1 MMHRVSI
8 IERTR
13 RHAHPRLLLDLVG
26 LTLFVLALDATLQ
39 PLGRPVDAF
48 DEGNVLTNAKL
59 LGWQFVPY
67 RDFYAPYPP
76 GIFVTL
82 ATLWKLCGVSVCAE
96 RCLGF
101 GVHLLI
107 ALGAGR
113 AAARLAGRRF
123 SVLTAALVLAF
134 LIRERLTLYAWLAAL
149 GVVFVFCELATR
161 SLASPSARRAAAA
174 GVALALVSFYRHDL
188 FVYFAA
194 TLALGVAVG
203 AFATRSPPPL
213 RWRWLVGA
221 AAAALVVLW
230 LPVVAR
236 AGVRQVVDDLCFD
249 QVRWVL
255 PARHL
260 PFPPLFVVRHH
271 ALSMLLGQPLQCALV
286 LTLLGPLLA
295 LPWVRRGGQ
304 QWRWDALPL
313 LAATLAVIP
322 QSLGRPDLW
331 HVLGTVPPSLAAM
344 GALIERMAAAPRGWL
359 WRAPLVTLLLAC
371 LVWPVAA
378 VVGHLRPV
386 PPLADPAVSPE
397 RQQLV
402 KFVQKHTAPREP
414 IYNGYRQHQRL
425 CANEVDL
432 YYFCDRPGATRYM
445 LFEPNIITRADVQ
458 QHMIEEIE
466 QKHVRLAILLTEGD
480 DYFEPNESSR
490 GGGSDVLD
498 QYLRKTFTPVARFGR
513 YEVCW
518 RKRRDDSIRVKS

>member
-1 MMHRVSI
+1 MIHRVSI
-8 IERTR
+8 LDRAR
-13 RHAHPRLLLDLVG
+13 RHAHPALLLDLVG
-26 LTLFVLALDATLQ
+26 LALFVLALDATLQ
-39 PLGRPVDAF
+39 HLGKYVDAL

-96 RCLGF
+96 RCLSF

-134 LIRERLTLYAWLAAL
+134 LVRERLTLYAWLAAV
-149 GVVFVFCELATR
+149 GVLFVFCELAAH
-161 SLASPSARRAAAA
+161 SLALRSAPRAAAA
-174 GVALALVSFYRHDL
+174 GVTLALVSFYRHDL
-188 FVYFAA
+188 FVYFAV

-203 AFATRSPPPL
+203 VFATRSPPPL
-213 RWRWLVGA
+213 RWHWLVGA
-221 AAAALVVLW
+221 AAATLVVLW
-230 LPVVAR
+230 LPVFAR
-236 AGVRQVVDDLCFD
+236 AGVRQVVNDLYFD

-255 PARHL
+255 PARRL
-260 PFPPLFVVRHH
+260 AFPPLFVVRHH
-271 ALSMLLGQPLQCALV
+271 ALSTLLGQPRQFALV
-286 LTLLGPLLA
+286 LTLLGPFLA
-295 LPWVRRGGQ
+295 LPRVLRSDQ

-322 QSLGRPDLW
+322 QSLGRPDMW

-344 GALIERMAAAPRGWL
+344 GALVERMAAAPRGWL
-359 WRAPLVTLLLAC
+359 WRAPLVTLLLAF
-371 LVWPVAA
+371 LIWPVAA
-378 VVGHLRPV
+378 VVGDLRPV
-386 PPLADPAVSPE
+386 PPLVDPALSPE

-425 CANEVDL
+425 CASEVDL

-458 QHMIEEIE
+458 RRMIEEIE
-466 QKHVRLAILLTEGD
+466 QKHVRLAILLTESD
-480 DYFEPNESSR
+480 PYSEPNESSR
-490 GGGSDVLD
+490 SGSDVLD
-498 QYLRKTFTPVARFGR
+498 QYLRKTFRPVARFGR
-513 YEVCW
+513 YEVYW
-518 RKRRDDSIRVKS
+518 RKRRDDSSGVKL